1 MHMDSTDKLALC
13 ARGIVKGF
21 GTGSAR
27 QEVLRGIDL
36 DIEAGRT
43 TFLVGPSGCG
53 KTTLISILTGLLGTD
68 GGSVE
73 LLGAPLHALSPA
85 ERVALRAQNL
95 GFVFQQFHLISALD
109 AEENA
114 ALPLLVQGVSSR
126 EAHRRAGELLERL
139 GMGPHRH
146 KYPRALSGGQQQRVA
161 IARALVHRPRLLVCD
176 EPTASLDATTGR
188 EVMEL
193 FADLTRERGVTAVV
207 VTHDNRIFHFADSIA
222 HMADGRIER
231 IEARSVVLEPTQ
243 P

>member
-1 MHMDSTDKLALC
+1 MGTTNGIALR

-73 LLGAPLHALSPA
+73 LLGTALESLSPA
-85 ERVALRAQNL
+85 QRVKLRADNL
-95 GFVFQQFHLISALD
+95 GFVFQQFHLIAALD
-109 AEENA
+109 ATENA
-114 ALPLLVQGVSSR
+114 AVPLLVQGVPAR
-126 EAHRRAGELLERL
+126 EAHRRAAELLERL
-139 GMGPHRH
+139 GMGAHRA
-146 KYPRALSGGQQQRVA
+146 KYPRSLSGGQQQRVA

-193 FADLTRERGVTAVV
+193 FADLTRESGVTAVV

-231 IEARSVVLEPTQ
+231 VEARPLATQ
-243 P
+243 QAHP